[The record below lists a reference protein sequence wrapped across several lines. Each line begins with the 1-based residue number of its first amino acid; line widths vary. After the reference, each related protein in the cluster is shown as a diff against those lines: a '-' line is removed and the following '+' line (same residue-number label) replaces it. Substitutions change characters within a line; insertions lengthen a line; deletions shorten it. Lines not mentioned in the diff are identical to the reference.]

1 MQEQNFNDNSHTWP
15 RQRAIPLPGLSESSN
30 GGVVDSN
37 NRPSDGLLDAKS
49 LFANLFLPNTSN
61 HDEDDNTHHNTN
73 NHDAMNHRSNSA
85 APQGTVNP
93 NNNNNSNSNNSSRP
107 ISAPPRDLGVFGPE
121 SSANS
126 NSNTTHHHQ
135 HNLNHN
141 AHTYNG
147 APSSTST
154 NTNADYAS
162 YGLHQRRSNSTSAVS
177 NNYSNNGGEPTNNFD
192 ALLLQHGN
200 ALNHHHNHS
209 NNSNNNERMLSPGK
223 SISTP
228 PGMEHAIF
236 SNSNSNHTNSNVNS
250 NYDPAQ
256 LGLRR
261 PASTGLINH
270 HNVHHNTN
278 PNNTTNTNNNSQQSA
293 YSSGMHQ
300 YVPARASS
308 AAPDVH
314 RGSGGTQT
322 LMDFIIREQD
332 PYDHQYQHNQRKN
345 SPSPHVNTNSNTS
358 NNNGNGGYSD
368 PQQQQQSSSAQYQQ
382 HPAVSYA
389 MPPPPPPPHHPHHQI
404 QYMNMPPVPPHHA
417 HPAAAA
423 AYGTVQTVYYQAP
436 PPVNVEPGQGPPPQT
451 VYAAAPYYAVQYHA
465 PPHTH
470 GHAHGHPSHQV
481 RGVNVGVGGIGA
493 STPAL
498 PYWTDAGP
506 PGGGNLVA
514 AQSQQQPPQASMM
527 QQQQMQN
534 HRHSSGTNNHNSNHH
549 HKSNSHSNNKSSKS
563 DRRRNNKR
571 GGGDHGSGLHKH
583 NHNSNNNGGSL
594 SQGDLLLEEFRAA
607 KNRNWTIHQIKGHVV
622 EFCKDQNGSRFIQQR
637 LEVADSVE
645 KNMVVRE
652 LLPAIRELRNDVFGN
667 YVIQK
672 LLEFGGDDIKEDLAG
687 TLYGEMLSLSLQM
700 YGCRVVQKAL
710 ETLDD
715 EAMSRLVQEF
725 RGNVVTCIHDQNGNH
740 VIQKCVEV
748 LSNKAKRG
756 NATAASEME
765 FIINDVLDDTASLSC
780 HPYGCRVLQRILEH
794 CLLPQQFRAL
804 DEILEC
810 HGDLLDD
817 QYGNYVI
824 QHVLQFGRD
833 SDRESILN
841 LVVQGGL
848 LTLSRQK
855 FASNVVEK
863 LLKYGS
869 PIQRN
874 KIVIEMLKPSG
885 EGTSEVDGSTTS
897 VVLLMV
903 RDAYANYVVQ
913 TILDV
918 LSEGEEKV
926 KLLKELNDHADQLRN
941 YTFAKHIVTKLG
953 AA

>member
-1 MQEQNFNDNSHTWP
+1 MILESMQEQNFNDNSHTWP
-15 RQRAIPLPGLSESSN
+15 RQRAIPLPGLSEGNDSSN
-30 GGVVDSN
+30 NSNSNASN
-37 NRPSDGLLDAKS
+37 NNSRPSDGLLDAKS
-49 LFANLFLPNTSN
+49 LFANLFLPNSINTSN
-61 HDEDDNTHHNTN
+61 HDDDDTNTN
-73 NHDAMNHRSNSA
+73 TNINHRSSSA
-85 APQGTVNP
+85 APQSTV
-93 NNNNNSNSNNSSRP
+93 NSNNTNNRP

-121 SSANS
+121 SSTSAGTNS
-126 NSNTTHHHQ
+126 HSNH

-147 APSSTST
+147 ASSS
-154 NTNADYAS
+154 NANANSNSNSNNSNADYS
-162 YGLHQRRSNSTSAVS
+162 TYGLNQRRPNSTSAV
-177 NNYSNNGGEPTNNFD
+177 NYNEPTNNFD

-200 ALNHHHNHS
+200 ALNHNHATTNKS
-209 NNSNNNERMLSPGK
+209 MPPGK

-236 SNSNSNHTNSNVNS
+236 SNSNSQNSNSNS
-250 NYDPAQ
+250 NSNSDHQ

-270 HNVHHNTN
+270 HNHVNQQHNQ
-278 PNNTTNTNNNSQQSA
+278 SVSA

-300 YVPARASS
+300 YIPAAPARASS
-308 AAPDVH
+308 AAPEQSSSS
-314 RGSGGTQT
+314 RAQT
-322 LMDFIIREQD
+322 LMDFIIREND
-332 PYDHQYQHNQRKN
+332 PYDNRKSTN
-345 SPSPHVNTNSNTS
+345 ASSVSPSPHHVPNGNTANTAT
-358 NNNGNGGYSD
+358 NANGGYSD
-368 PQQQQQSSSAQYQQ
+368 PQQQTSSQYQH
-382 HPAVSYA
+382 HPPPVTQVSYA
-389 MPPPPPPPHHPHHQI
+389 MPPHQI
-404 QYMNMPPVPPHHA
+404 QYMNMPPPPPHHPHPHPPHHA
-417 HPAAAA
+417 HAHHPA
-423 AYGTVQTVYYQAP
+423 AYGTVQMVYYQAP
-436 PPVNVEPGQGPPPQT
+436 PPPPNINVEGQAPPPPPQT

-465 PPHTH
+465 PPH
-470 GHAHGHPSHQV
+470 PPQV
-481 RGVNVGVGGIGA
+481 RGVGVGVGVGA
-493 STPAL
+493 ATPAL
-498 PYWTDAGP
+498 PYWTTDGP
-506 PGGGNLVA
+506 GGNLVA
-514 AQSQQQPPQASMM
+514 QSSQPQSSMIQQQ

-534 HRHSSGTNNHNSNHH
+534 HHHHSNHH
-549 HKSNSHSNNKSSKS
+549 NNNNKVGGSNNHHNNHKSNNHGNNNNNKSSKS

-571 GGGDHGSGLHKH
+571 GDGVHKH
-583 NHNSNNNGGSL
+583 NNHNNNGSL

-645 KNMVVRE
+645 KNMVMRE

-715 EAMSRLVQEF
+715 EAMSRLIQEF

-765 FIINDVLDDTASLSC
+765 FIINDVLDNTASLSC